1 MNFKISRNKFSVIT
15 ACTCLCLSG
24 SVNRVFAQEKIT
36 LKQATE
42 IALQNNL
49 QIKQAQLSEALSDE
63 NLKQSKIALYPT
75 LNASNNLN
83 LNYGRSIDPLT
94 NQFVNQSVTSTNAS
108 LFSGVTLF
116 QGFQKINLISQ
127 SKYELEADKSNT
139 QKSKNDLVLAVIT
152 TYLQVLNGQDFLLAS
167 QQQLAISQQQLDREQ
182 KFFDVGNKTLA
193 DLSQAKAQV
202 ATAELNV
209 TNAQNQ
215 LDLSFLSLAQLMERD
230 PAVPFEVEKPVVADV
245 IQVNSAYSAVD
256 VYTTALKNY
265 PDVKLAEYR
274 RMAFSK
280 AVDVA
285 KGNYY
290 PRLTLQGSLGT
301 GFSNGTQRFVNSRP
315 SGIND
320 SIGFVQGTGQVV
332 LTPRFINTFEKT
344 PFRTQIDENFNQSI
358 SFGLSIPIFNNF
370 TARSSVRKA
379 KINLQNAVVTEQ
391 ISKNNLN
398 KVISQAVFDLRA
410 AERRFYSA
418 QTAFQSSKDA
428 FNVID
433 QRYAVGLVNSLDY
446 NQSQTNLNK
455 AEFDL
460 IQARY
465 DLIFRSKVID
475 FYLGNPIS
483 F

>member
-1 MNFKISRNKFSVIT
+1 MNFKVITNKFFIIT
-15 ACTCLCLSG
+15 AMGFLYLTG
-24 SVNRVFAQEKIT
+24 SVNRAFAQEKIT
-36 LKQATE
+36 LRQATE

-49 QIKQAQLSEALSDE
+49 QIKQVQLSEALSDE
-63 NLKQSKIALYPT
+63 NLKQAKIALYPT

-94 NQFVNQSVTSTNAS
+94 NQFVNQSVTSTNAN

-139 QKSKNDLVLAVIT
+139 QKAKNDLVLTVVT
-152 TYLQVLNGQDFLLAS
+152 TYLQVLNSQDFLAAS
-167 QQQLAISQQQLDREQ
+167 KQQLAISQQQLDREE
-182 KFFDVGNKTLA
+182 KLLDAGEKTIA
-193 DLSQAKAQV
+193 DLSLAKSQV

-230 PAVPFEVEKPVVADV
+230 PAVPFEVEKPVVSDIV
-245 IQVNSAYSAVD
+245 QGNTAYSAVE

-265 PDVKLAEYR
+265 PDIKLAEYR
-274 RMAFSK
+274 RLAFSK

-290 PRLTLQGSLGT
+290 PQLTLQGSLGT
-301 GFSNGTQRFVNSRP
+301 GFSNGRQQLLDRSLDGTTTP
-315 SGIND
+315 
-320 SIGFVQGTGQVV
+320 IGVVENTGQVV
-332 LTPRFINTFEKT
+332 VTPNFTNTFAKA
-344 PFRTQIDENFNQSI
+344 PFKTQIDENFNQSI

-370 TARSSVRKA
+370 TARSSVRRA

-391 ISKNNLN
+391 IAKNNLN

-455 AEFDL
+455 SEFDL

>member
-1 MNFKISRNKFSVIT
+1 MNFKLIKNKFFLISALVCTYAAVSVT
-15 ACTCLCLSG
+15 QAS
-24 SVNRVFAQEKIT
+24 AQEKIT
-36 LKQATE
+36 LRQATE

-83 LNYGRSIDPLT
+83 FNYGRSIDPLT
-94 NQFVNQSVTSTNAS
+94 NQFVNQSVTSTNGN
-108 LFSGVTLF
+108 LFSGITLF

-139 QKSKNDLVLAVIT
+139 QKSKNDLVLAVVT
-152 TYLQVLNGQDFLLAS
+152 TYLQVLNSQDFLVAAN
-167 QQQLAISQQQLDREQ
+167 QQLAISRQQLDREQ

-193 DLSQAKAQV
+193 DLSQSKAQV

-215 LDLSFLSLAQLMERD
+215 LDLSFLNLAQLMERD
-230 PAVPFEVEKPVVADV
+230 PSVPFEVEKPVIDDV
-245 IQVNSAYSAVD
+245 PLNSAYSASE
-256 VYTTALKNY
+256 VYNTALKNY
-265 PDVKLAEYR
+265 PDIKIAEYS
-274 RMAFSK
+274 RMAFAK

-285 KGNYY
+285 KGNFY
-290 PRLTLQGSLGT
+290 PRLTLQGGLGT
-301 GFSNGTQRFVNSRP
+301 GFSNGRQQLVSRSPDGTNSP
-315 SGIND
+315 
-320 SIGFVQGTGQVV
+320 IGFVENTGQVV
-332 LTPRFINTFEKT
+332 VTPNFATTFEKT

-370 TARSSVRKA
+370 TARSSVRRA
-379 KINLQNAVVTEQ
+379 KINLQNAEVSEQ
-391 ISKNNLN
+391 IARNSLN
-398 KVISQAVFDLRA
+398 KVVNQAVYDLRA
-410 AERRFYSA
+410 AERRLYSA
-418 QTAFQSSKDA
+418 QVAFQSSKDA
-428 FNVID
+428 FYAID
-433 QRYAVGLVNSLDY
+433 QRYTVGLANSLDL

-465 DLIFRSKVID
+465 DLIFRAKVID